1 MLSCVLVF
9 VCSNQVDILL
19 LRFGNEVAGVEDLG
33 TTGRGGD
40 MQVSVLCVVSW
51 GVVGLREDPVEVS
64 ETCVCASMHT
74 YLCVYKQEYI
84 LLTDW
89 HLCGKNVQIRTFR
102 KCHW

>member
-40 MQVSVLCVVSW
+40 MQVSVYCVVC
-51 GVVGLREDPVEVS
+51 VGGMM
-64 ETCVCASMHT
+64 C
-74 YLCVYKQEYI
+74 
-84 LLTDW
+84 LLGSSRAERGS
-89 HLCGKNVQIRTFR
+89 CGSQ
-102 KCHW
+102 